1 MNAFLRFNQGMLSMP
16 MPWRLWVLLLVAF
29 NGLGPMFFLPRLAAL
44 VTLGALAVSMTLM
57 TFLTHWT
64 GFSRLLGLGHVAWVP
79 LVLFL
84 WTRLG
89 SAPADEPFGLWI
101 RGVIALNAISLVIDA
116 SDVIRWLAGER
127 GETVEIATARPAR

>member
-1 MNAFLRFNQGMLSMP
+1 MNAFLRFNRGILGMP
-16 MPWRLWVLLLVAF
+16 VAWQLWLLVLVAF
-29 NGLGPMFFLPRLAAL
+29 NGLAPIFFLPRLEAL
-44 VTLGALAVSMTLM
+44 ATLGAFAVSMTLM
-57 TFLTHWT
+57 PLLTHWT

-79 LVLFL
+79 LLLFL

-89 SAPADEPFGLWI
+89 SAPVDEPFGLWI

-127 GETVEIATARPAR
+127 GETVDITSVRPAR